1 MAYYKILNIAGN
13 RRLLINE
20 LQKDQSEQNSAYSRN
35 MQEQRDKKP

>member
-20 LQKDQSEQNSAYSRN
+20 LQKDQSEPL
-35 MQEQRDKKP
+35 E